1 MTDDTEHSVRM
12 IRLKDG
18 TLIDPMTRQPISSA
32 MADDRIDSDGGSAQG
47 AGAAETSLVG
57 DSTPVTVAPIAR
69 RSLLD
74 LTLDRH
80 QMAVINNVLVYTLW
94 GLPDDEIATQCNC
107 TVPDV
112 HVVRSL
118 DEYTTMHDSLVAGLR
133 ATYTSS

>member
-1 MTDDTEHSVRM
+1 MTDDTEHTVRM

-18 TLIDPMTRQPISSA
+18 TLIDPLTRQPVGSPQV
-32 MADDRIDSDGGSAQG
+32 ADDRIDDDSANDGSPPTEGLG
-47 AGAAETSLVG
+47 
-57 DSTPVTVAPIAR
+57 TVVPIAR

-107 TVPDV
+107 TVADV
-112 HVVRSL
+112 LVVRTL
-118 DEYTTMHDSLVAGLR
+118 DEYTNMFDALVSGLR
-133 ATYTSS
+133 AS